1 MAHAALIGE
10 LAENLVTSTTGKTN
24 EDPSF
29 RRIREQ
35 TIKGLRDASHARTNQ
50 FEVKERLDGLVEKFS
65 VRNRDEL
72 ADALQSRL
80 DELPTRSKFLPEVLS
95 LLLHLSD
102 RPVDRTDLGV
112 LDGLDQATASEP
124 ELSWEDIV
132 ADDPLD
138 EADIWDAV
146 DRGYHSSGD
155 ETSPNDETES
165 EPTTT
170 TLATSLAEDDFAAI
184 ARQHL
189 VQPNPGLLD
198 EVRAAKTSLQVSPT
212 NGKNNALSELSVIR
226 EVITIL
232 QGLPSYLFDSG
243 EASGESKVRGRSHID
258 TAEQATLQDILQQFA
273 SDASQ
278 LNHLRRWTRP
288 RPKDAQFVQS
298 MQSSIMKL
306 LSRLT
311 LDLGSLAQRYIEPS
325 VDQIVSIAE
334 CKAAIEDFTRP
345 MVRLSNVMR
354 EAVSAT
360 TQGFSFA
367 ILDALYDE
375 ACLAQMTGD
384 NVLFTTILD
393 PLLAGIQRYVKLVQR
408 WMQTGEIPNSRSEL
422 FFVLDA
428 KPDCELSR
436 LWHDRY
442 VLVTSSDGH
451 VNAPTCIQPFVERI
465 FASGKARAFSQVLGG
480 REDTSLDAASS
491 NSELL
496 DRAGLEQR
504 LAECNDLQPF
514 DQLLHD
520 AIADYLSSQS
530 SNGTHALNHAMLH
543 DHGVLAALDAIDY
556 TYFAKDSALLQTL
569 TETLFARIARNR
581 STWMDPFMLTE
592 LVQDTLG
599 MAPAVDMQSVTIEIT
614 SQGQIP
620 ANAPVVRQ
628 LEQLELEYS
637 LSWPIQNIT
646 RTSKLATHTSAFK
659 FLLQVEYCSHL
670 LCPQI
675 FALRQLHVNGRKMTQ
690 ALCSALALRN
700 KLIWY
705 SHVLRAHI
713 ADTCS
718 TLHQQITKQMSQAD
732 GIDAMETIWSDYGKR
747 LQTSLLLTPKLAP
760 IREAVVG
767 VLELCEQT
775 APAIAA
781 ILEERSSVAIWADVA
796 EKLDRALAFVVA
808 GLKAVSRA
816 GGEVNLAMLAERL
829 AWKADNGT

>member
-10 LAENLVTSTTGKTN
+10 LAEKLIASIASRTQD
-24 EDPSF
+24 DPSF

-65 VRNRDEL
+65 VRNRDSL
-72 ADALQSRL
+72 ADALRSRL
-80 DELPTRSKFLPEVLS
+80 DELPTMSKFLPEVLS
-95 LLLHLSD
+95 LFLHLSE
-102 RPVDRTDLGV
+102 RPVDRTDLAV
-112 LDGLDQATASEP
+112 LDGLNQATASEA
-124 ELSWEDIV
+124 ELSWEGIV
-132 ADDPLD
+132 ADGPLD
-138 EADIWDAV
+138 EADIWDDV

-155 ETSPNDETES
+155 ETSPYNETDS

-189 VQPNPGLLD
+189 VQPKPSLLD

-212 NGKNNALSELSVIR
+212 DGKDHAISELSVIR

-243 EASGESKVRGRSHID
+243 EASGEVKVRGRSHID
-258 TAEQATLQDILQQFA
+258 TAEQATLQDILRQFA
-273 SDASQ
+273 SDATQ

-288 RPKDAQFVQS
+288 QPSDAQFVQS

-311 LDLGSLAQRYIEPS
+311 LDLGFLAQRYIEPS
-325 VDQIVSIAE
+325 VDQIVSIVE
-334 CKAAIEDFTRP
+334 CRAAIEDITRP
-345 MVRLSNVMR
+345 VVRLSNVMG

-360 TQGFSFA
+360 NQKLSFVG
-367 ILDALYDE
+367 LDALYDE
-375 ACLAQMTGD
+375 ACLAQMTGND
-384 NVLFTTILD
+384 VLFTAILG
-393 PLLAGIQRYVKLVQR
+393 PLLASIQTYMKLVQR
-408 WMQTGEIPNSRSEL
+408 WMQTGEIPNSRSEH
-422 FFVLDA
+422 FFVLEA

-436 LWHDRY
+436 VWHDRY

-451 VNAPTCIQPFVERI
+451 ANAPTCIQPFVGRI
-465 FASGKARAFSQVLGG
+465 FASGKARAFLKVLSGS
-480 REDTSLDAASS
+480 ENTSLDAASS
-491 NSELL
+491 NSDLL

-504 LAECNDLQPF
+504 LAECNNLQPF

-520 AIADYLSSQS
+520 AIDDCLSSQS
-530 SNGTHALNHAMLH
+530 SNGTQALSHAMLH
-543 DHGVLAALDAIDY
+543 EHGMLAALDAIDSV
-556 TYFAKDSALLQTL
+556 YFAKDGALLQTL
-569 TETLFARIARNR
+569 TETLFARIVR
-581 STWMDPFMLTE
+581 SGRTWKDPFMLTE

-599 MAPAVDMQSVTIEIT
+599 MAPAVDVQSVTIDIT
-614 SQGQIP
+614 SQGKFPPI
-620 ANAPVVRQ
+620 APIVRQ
-628 LEQLELEYS
+628 FEQLELAYS

-646 RTSKLATHTSAFK
+646 RSSQLVTHASAFK
-659 FLLQVEYCSHL
+659 FLLQVEYCSHR

-675 FALRQLHVNGRKMTQ
+675 FPLRQLQVNGRKMTQ
-690 ALCSALALRN
+690 ALCSALAFRN
-700 KLIWY
+700 KFIWY

-718 TLHQQITKQMSQAD
+718 TLHQQLTKQMSQAD
-732 GIDAMETIWSDYGKR
+732 GIDAMATIWSDYEKR

-781 ILEERSSVAIWADVA
+781 ILEERSSVANSADVA
-796 EKLDRALAFVVA
+796 EELDRGLAFVVA

-816 GGEVNLAMLAERL
+816 GGETHLAMLAERL
-829 AWKADNGT
+829 TWKG